1 LQLGYGSQKR
11 NLSLLQRL
19 KRGSRTTRPTF
30 AVILREQKDRSCFSQ
45 MPVPAERAF
54 ASSRSRGQKPPDRTG
69 LDLLVRLRAGEIQSR
84 CATNGRQ
91 MTARPLRPRHFDK
104 ATESARQNGCV
115 PRPQLARPH
124 GDALRFPAFL
134 GESRVSRGDR
144 RTRRRSDAKLSNPTR
159 FLAMIAIECIS
170 NSTLAACLKP
180 FCREIILAAFLIM
193 CNAAENFFR

>member
-1 LQLGYGSQKR
+1 
-11 NLSLLQRL
+11 
-19 KRGSRTTRPTF
+19 
-30 AVILREQKDRSCFSQ
+30 

-115 PRPQLARPH
+115 LRPQLVQPR
-124 GDALRFPAFL
+124 GDALRFPAFA
-134 GESRVSRGDR
+134 VSL
-144 RTRRRSDAKLSNPTR
+144 A
-159 FLAMIAIECIS
+159 FLAAS
-170 NSTLAACLKP
+170 ATLDAGVTPNYQIQLDSL
-180 FCREIILAAFLIM
+180 R
-193 CNAAENFFR
+193 